1 MTDIKINKIKSS
13 DSEKTTI
20 EIVGVDLKAC
30 GVRDFINDLLDKSK
44 ECVSSDGEEVVEFPE
59 SDVNGYM
66 MRTRIKRR
74 ISIPDIKKA
83 ISGGY
88 LDELIKP
95 YDEIDIECLNGREIT
110 IVCAYSSPN
119 KARFIFK
126 DCWDKGT
133 MNDSATNNGGY
144 YKSKGRKHVLYGIY
158 PNLPKE
164 WRELMKPRKMIEEN
178 DGEKVEYADF
188 MWLPSAT
195 DIFGTLE
202 NCIWE
207 DIDDG
212 FQLPIFSRRRERI
225 KEYGDEVTCLYWLRS
240 VFIGNFDDFLCV
252 CRDGSEGCHCARW
265 FAGFAPG
272 FDIGK

>member
-1 MTDIKINKIKSS
+1 MTDVKIDKIKSS

-83 ISGGY
+83 ITGGY

-95 YDEIDIECLNGREIT
+95 YDEIDIECPNGRTIT
-110 IVCAYSSPN
+110 IVCAYSTSDW
-119 KARFIFK
+119 ARFIFK
-126 DCWDKGT
+126 DCWDKGA
-133 MNDSATNNGGY
+133 MNDSATNKGGY
-144 YKSKGRKHVLYGIY
+144 CKSKGRKHVLYGIY

-164 WRELMKPRKMIEEN
+164 WCELMKPRKMIEEN
-178 DGEKVEYADF
+178 DGEKVEYADL

-195 DIFGTLE
+195 DMFGKPE
-202 NCIWE
+202 NCLWE
-207 DIDDG
+207 DLDDS
-212 FQLPIFSRRRERI
+212 FQLPIFRRGSERI
-225 KEYGDEVTCLYWLRS
+225 KEYGDKVTCLYWLRS

-252 CRDGSEGCHCARW
+252 WRDGSEGCNLASQL
-265 FAGFAPG
+265 AGFAPG